1 MSAPGTGTRP
11 PVWGFILSYGMCFL
25 LSGND
30 AMKFFHAVVLL
41 SLAWPAAVQ
50 AQEPTRKVNVL
61 FIGVDDLNTNLGCYG
76 HPVVKTPNI
85 DRLAARGV
93 RFERA
98 YCQYPLCNP
107 SRTSLLS
114 GRRPDTTRVYLDGVP
129 ARTHLEGVD
138 LLPEYFHRFGY
149 FTGQVGKIGGAARY
163 DVSVKGKHVEKE
175 GGPLKLEWRATSNKD
190 EDEPDGYAARQVVRL
205 LEQNK
210 GKPFFIAAGFGK
222 PHLPF
227 VAPQKYFDLYPPD
240 KIVLPQE
247 PADVRKNVP
256 AIAFDRHKG
265 DTILT
270 QRQKQEATAAYYS
283 CISFMD
289 AQLGLLLDALDRLD
303 LWDSTVVVLWSDHG
317 FHLGEHGGLW
327 RKAKLFEE
335 CARVPF
341 IVAAPGKQQGAVSP
355 RLVELVDLYP
365 TLTQLCGLPLPKGLE
380 GTSVVP
386 LLEDPKQPWKKAAF
400 IQVAHGRQHDVM
412 GRSVRTERYRYT
424 EWDEGKQGL
433 ELYDHVNDP
442 HEFVNL
448 ANDARHADTVAQ
460 MRQLLRDG
468 WQKAAPAR
476 P

>member
-1 MSAPGTGTRP
+1 MRR
-11 PVWGFILSYGMCFL
+11 FL
-25 LSGND
+25 ALD
-30 AMKFFHAVVLL
+30 LAMLL
-41 SLAWPAAVQ
+41 ALAGPAALQ
-50 AQEPTRKVNVL
+50 ALDPPRKLNVL

-76 HPVVKTPNI
+76 HPVVKSPNI

-114 GRRPDTTRVYLDGVP
+114 GRRPDTTHVYLDGVP
-129 ARTHLEGVD
+129 ARTHLDGVD
-138 LLPEYFHRFGY
+138 MLPEYFRRLGY
-149 FTGQVGKIGGAARY
+149 FTGHVGKIGGAARW
-163 DVSVKGKHVEKE
+163 DVSVKAGHVDKE
-175 GGPLKLEWRATSNKD
+175 GGPLKLEWRATKNKD
-190 EDEPDGYAARQVVRL
+190 EDEPDGHTARQVVRL
-205 LEQNK
+205 LEQHK

-227 VAPQKYFDLYPPD
+227 VAPQKYFDLYPPAQ
-240 KIVLPQE
+240 IVLPKE

-256 AIAFDRHKG
+256 PIAFDRHKG
-265 DTILT
+265 DTVLT
-270 QRQKQEATAAYYS
+270 EQQKKEATAAYYA

-289 AQLGLLLDALDRLD
+289 AQLGVLLDALDRLD

-341 IVAAPGKQQGAVSP
+341 IVAAPGKLKGVVSP

-365 TLTQLCGLPLPKGLE
+365 TLTQLCSLPSPKGLE
-380 GTSVVP
+380 GTSIVP

-400 IQVAHGRQHDVM
+400 IQVAHGRNHDVM

-433 ELYDHVNDP
+433 ELYDHINDP
-442 HEFVNL
+442 HEFINL
-448 ANDARHADTVAQ
+448 ANEPKHADTVAE

-468 WQKAAPAR
+468 WQKAAPKA
-476 P
+476 PVE